1 MSLFFLIDY
10 FFSFLYDIMFLG
22 SDLFDMMFI
31 DQIMNNST
39 KINSKDEL
47 VEMLKRYRGILDSTV
62 FEYFNF
68 LLNLDFSAV
77 SNYIT
82 DDERASLSELV
93 VYKKIA
99 RFNIYNRALL
109 FFKENES
116 RYHLYCFDDNV
127 SGLSF
132 YSMYDKKSIPVFSF
146 NYLDNSNYISP
157 TNIFDGFVPM
167 SVGKIS
173 LFQTIENSDLK
184 VEELRRIKKSL
195 SRQYLASIPN
205 DADSSWYVKNLD
217 SIKSYTALQN
227 KVLEGYKKDDFEIEV
242 TNFVHDYFINDFGL
256 DESTFYDEKKLNY
269 IFDDRFTTILDK
281 KLVKKIPSISIENNI
296 KYVK

>member
-1 MSLFFLIDY
+1 MSLFFLIEY

-173 LFQTIENSDLK
+173 LFQTIENSVLK